1 MFEGLFKTED
11 NIGYFFARIALGA
24 VILPHGLQKTL
35 GMFGGGGFDKTVEA
49 FVGMGMPAVVVYLI
63 IAGESLGAVGLIL
76 GFLSRIAAF
85 GIGLIMAGAIFM
97 VHFQNGFFMNW
108 FGKQEEGVC
117 LGQGF
122 EYHILA
128 IGLALV
134 VLIKGAGKWS
144 IDHAI
149 AGD

>member
-1 MFEGLFKTED
+1 MLEGLFRTED
-11 NIGYFFARIALGA
+11 NIGYFFARLALGI
-24 VILPHGLQKTL
+24 VILPHGLQKTV
-35 GMFGGGGFDKTVEA
+35 GMFGGGGFNGTVEA
-49 FVGMGMPAVVVYLI
+49 FVGMGLPTVVVYLI

-76 GFLSRIAAF
+76 GFLSKLAAF

-97 VHFQNGFFMNW
+97 HHLPNGFFMNW
-108 FGKQEEGVC
+108 FGKQEEGIC

-149 AGD
+149 AGE

>member
-1 MFEGLFKTED
+1 MFEGLLKTED
-11 NIGYFFARIALGA
+11 NIGYLFARIALGI
-24 VILPHGLQKTL
+24 VILPHGLQKTV
-35 GMFGGGGFDKTVEA
+35 GMFGGHGFSGTVEA

-76 GFLSRIAAF
+76 GFLSRLAAF

-108 FGKQEEGVC
+108 FGKQEEGIC